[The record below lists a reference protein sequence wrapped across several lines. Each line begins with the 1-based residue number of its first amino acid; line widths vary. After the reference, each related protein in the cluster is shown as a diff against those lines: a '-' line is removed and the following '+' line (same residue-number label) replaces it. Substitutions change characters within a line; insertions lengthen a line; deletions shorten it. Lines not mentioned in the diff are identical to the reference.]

1 MASMSENKVVL
12 ITGTRKGIGRAL
24 VEHYAG
30 SGCHVVGCS
39 RSPFDGDLPNYRHYC
54 LDISDEPVV
63 KKMFSEIR
71 KQEGRLDVLIN
82 NAGVA
87 SMNHSLL
94 TPLAAVNKIMET
106 NFTGTF
112 LFCREAARLMQVYRY
127 GRIVNFATVAV
138 PLKLEGQA
146 IYAASKA
153 AVISLTQI
161 LAREFADFGVT
172 VNAIG
177 PTPIK
182 TDLIRGVP
190 PEKLEVLI
198 SRQAIKRYGET
209 RDVIQVIDFFINPAS
224 DFVTGQVIFLG
235 GV

>member
-1 MASMSENKVVL
+1 MLENKVVL
-12 ITGTRKGIGRAL
+12 VSGTSRGIGRAL

-30 SGCHVVGCS
+30 KECQVIGCS
-39 RSPFDGDLPNYRHYC
+39 RSPFEGELRNYRHYR
-54 LDISDEPVV
+54 LDVADESAV
-63 KKMFSEIR
+63 KEMFAQIR
-71 KQEGRLDVLIN
+71 KNEGRLDVLIN

-94 TPLAAVNKIMET
+94 TPMTTVSKIIQT
-106 NFTGTF
+106 NFMGTF
-112 LFCREAARLMQVYRY
+112 LLCREAARLMQAHRY

-138 PLKLEGQA
+138 PLKLEGEA

-161 LAREFADFGVT
+161 LAREFAEFGIT
-172 VNAIG
+172 VNAVG

-198 SRQAIKRYGET
+198 ARQAIKRYGEP
-209 RDVIQVIDFFINPAS
+209 RDVVQVIDFFIDPAS